1 MMSKSRKKIGLAPGT
16 LVFTGNKKVDKVIIH
31 QLSYNNEQLEQ
42 GELDSHNEHQIAPLD
57 NKKVD
62 WFDVRGMHDTELIA
76 ALGANFGMHPLTLE
90 NTVDIHQRP
99 KFEEYEEGFFITLKA
114 LQFKAETREVI
125 KEHLAIYVTDG
136 AVISFQETETD
147 LFAPVRERLE
157 RSSGRI
163 RSRGADYL
171 AFALMDVVVDHYYV
185 VIEGFEEVIN
195 HLEEE
200 LTDNPS
206 PQIKGEIHHLKKEL
220 LQLRKKVIPLREA
233 TSQFSK
239 SEHKLIVDTTP
250 LFVRD
255 LYEHTVHVIDN
266 LDSNRDLLNGLQDL
280 YISELS
286 FKMNKVMQLLTL
298 VSTIFIPLTFLA
310 GIYGMNFTN
319 IPELHYQY
327 GYFVLLGIMLV
338 ITIILIIFFRRKHWM

>member
-1 MMSKSRKKIGLAPGT
+1 MSRSRKKIGLAPGT
-16 LVFTGNKKVDKVIIH
+16 LVFTGNKKLEKVIIH
-31 QLSYNNEQLEQ
+31 KLSYDSEQLEQ
-42 GELDSHNEHQIAPLD
+42 GELDSHGEHRIAPLD

-76 ALGANFGMHPLTLE
+76 NLGANFGMHPLTLE

-99 KFEEYEEGFFITLKA
+99 KFEEYDNGFFITLKA
-114 LQFKAETREVI
+114 LRIDADTKTVNN
-125 KEHLAIYVTDG
+125 EHLAIYVTDG
-136 AVISFQETETD
+136 AVISFQETESD
-147 LFAPVRERLE
+147 LFEPVRERLE
-157 RSSGRI
+157 KSSGRI

-195 HLEEE
+195 RLEDE
-200 LTDNPS
+200 LTEDPTTE
-206 PQIKGEIHHLKKEL
+206 IKSEIHQLKKEL
-220 LQLRKKVIPLREA
+220 LRIRKKVIPLREA

-250 LFVRD
+250 IFVRD

-286 FKMNKVMQLLTL
+286 FKMNKVMQVLTI

-319 IPELHYQY
+319 IPELNYKY
-327 GYFVLLGIMLV
+327 GYFILLGVMFV
-338 ITIILIIFFRRKHWM
+338 ISIILIFFFKRKHWL

>member
-1 MMSKSRKKIGLAPGT
+1 
-16 LVFTGNKKVDKVIIH
+16 
-31 QLSYNNEQLEQ
+31 
-42 GELDSHNEHQIAPLD
+42 
-57 NKKVD
+57 
-62 WFDVRGMHDTELIA
+62 MHDTELIA
-76 ALGANFGMHPLTLE
+76 TLGANFGMHPLTLE

-99 KFEEYEEGFFITLKA
+99 KFEEYENGFFITLKA
-114 LQFKAETREVI
+114 LRFNADTKSVNN
-125 KEHLAIYVTDG
+125 EHLAIYVTDG
-136 AVISFQETETD
+136 AVISFQETESD
-147 LFAPVRERLE
+147 LFEPVRERLE
-157 RSSGRI
+157 KSSGRI

-195 HLEEE
+195 RLEDE
-200 LTDNPS
+200 LTEDPTTE
-206 PQIKGEIHHLKKEL
+206 IKGEIHQLKKEL
-220 LQLRKKVIPLREA
+220 LRIRKKVIPLREA

-239 SEHKLIVDTTP
+239 SEHRLIADTTP
-250 LFVRD
+250 IFVRD

-286 FKMNKVMQLLTL
+286 FKMNKVMQVLTL

-319 IPELHYQY
+319 IPELNYKY
-327 GYFVLLGIMLV
+327 GYFILLGVMFV
-338 ITIILIIFFRRKHWM
+338 ISIILIFFFRRKHWL